1 MYIFMTEKGN
11 NIRDCKHT
19 TMYVKRSVCL
29 GRMQRETNKERERE
43 RESVCVY
50 LCLCVCVY
58 EGDALL
64 FQP

>member
-43 RESVCVY
+43 RE
-50 LCLCVCVY
+50 CVCV
-58 EGDALL
+58 
-64 FQP
+64 FVFVCMCV